1 MKGDPHK
8 SMGRTLFE
16 GSQCSAVQIVWYG
29 YVHTATPSACKEER
43 RRKHESE
50 VNQLN
55 YRSGADSV
63 GGGG

>member
-1 MKGDPHK
+1 M
-8 SMGRTLFE
+8 
-16 GSQCSAVQIVWYG
+16 AI
-29 YVHTATPSACKEER
+29 YVHTATLGACKEER